1 MRMNNKGERQP
12 IDPRPLSRT
21 VRTVLIVYLVGEAF
35 MGLVSLAEI
44 GRLGGGG
51 AEAPGTVVA
60 GGFIG
65 LAYLAIYVVTAI
77 LTLKW
82 IYRVNLNAKLLAPDK
97 ATGPGWA
104 VGWYFIP
111 FASLVMPYRAMSEA
125 WRISLSP
132 ADWRNLS
139 TPGLLPLWW
148 GLFLL
153 TNFLSMAGARIGLLM
168 ESPGALALG
177 EMLTLASSLTA
188 VPLVLVLRKVVRGVT
203 EAQAQALNLRPA
215 GGAACLIEA

>member
-1 MRMNNKGERQP
+1 MNNKGERQP
-12 IDPRPLSRT
+12 IDPRPLART

-188 VPLVLVLRKVVRGVT
+188 VPLVLVLRKVVSGVT

-215 GGAACLIEA
+215 DGAARLVEA

>member
-1 MRMNNKGERQP
+1 MNNKGERQP
-12 IDPRPLSRT
+12 IDPRPLART

-132 ADWRNLS
+132 ADWRNLP

-215 GGAACLIEA
+215 DGAARLVEA

>member
-1 MRMNNKGERQP
+1 MNNKGERQP
-12 IDPRPLSRT
+12 IDPRPLART
-21 VRTVLIVYLVGEAF
+21 VRTVLIVYLVGEAL
-35 MGLVSLAEI
+35 MGLVSLGEI
-44 GRLGGGG
+44 GRLSSGG
-51 AEAPGTVVA
+51 AEDSGLVA
-60 GGFIG
+60 AAGLVA
-65 LAYLAIYVVTAI
+65 LAYLAIYVATAV

-132 ADWRNLS
+132 ADWRNLP

-177 EMLTLASSLTA
+177 ETLTLASCLTA
-188 VPLVLVLRKVVRGVT
+188 FPLALVLRKVVSGVT
-203 EAQAQALNLRPA
+203 EAQVQALNLQPA
-215 GGAACLIEA
+215 GGAARLVET

>member
-1 MRMNNKGERQP
+1 MNNKGERQP
-12 IDPRPLSRT
+12 IDPRPLART

-215 GGAACLIEA
+215 DGAARLVEA

>member
-1 MRMNNKGERQP
+1 MNNKGERQP
-12 IDPRPLSRT
+12 IDPRPLART

-188 VPLVLVLRKVVRGVT
+188 VPLVLVLRKVVSGVT

-215 GGAACLIEA
+215 GGAARLVEA

>member
-1 MRMNNKGERQP
+1 MNNKGERQP
-12 IDPRPLSRT
+12 IDPRPLART